1 MEYRAIS
8 QDEYI
13 SHYGRKGMRWGHRK
27 DGGPQGYLGTYPN
40 GDNKLTLEDIKKAA
54 TIKGMRWGNRKAGN
68 NIIGRYKKYASERR
82 KKKIAK
88 LNAKI
93 ENRRQKNEIK
103 YKKKQ
108 YKLQKQ
114 PIRNRSIADLSDE
127 ELVNAVR
134 RMQLEKQYADLTRKP
149 EPVKKVGLGRQLMST
164 IGEGALRGAGVGAAK
179 ITTQMMI
186 NAYNSRVEDKK

>member
-1 MEYRAIS
+1 MKLEYRAIS

-13 SHYGRKGMRWGHRK
+13 SHYGVKGMRWGV
-27 DGGPQGYLGTYPN
+27 
-40 GDNKLTLEDIKKAA
+40 
-54 TIKGMRWGNRKAGN
+54 RKAVN
-68 NIIGRYKKYASERR
+68 KAVGRYKKYTSERR

-93 ENRRQKNEIK
+93 EKRRQKNEIK

-114 PIRNRSIADLSDE
+114 PVRNRSVADMSDE
-127 ELVNAVR
+127 ELVSIVR

-149 EPVKKVGLGRQLMST
+149 EPVKKVGLGRQLMAT
-164 IGEGALRGAGVGAAK
+164 IGEGALRGASVGAAK
-179 ITTQMMI
+179 ITTQMMV
-186 NAYNSRVEDKK
+186 NAFNSRVEDKK